1 MNLPLSTCTLG
12 LLAMIGA
19 PALLLEGLRH
29 GFAKTPNEQTDV
41 TGALLYAAFALG
53 WLAAMIGLRRLQA
66 SGRGSLGRFLATAP
80 LVTLPLALGQ
90 SLMDILKVPTSSPF
104 YIVTDLAW
112 PLSMVLTF
120 AVSVAVLLSGGL
132 SGWHRLVPLL
142 CGLSLPATLLLTAL
156 TGQELPGWV
165 FGAHTAL
172 GWLLLGYVV
181 FAEGRPAWSP
191 RAALGTH

>member
-1 MNLPLSTCTLG
+1 MV
-12 LLAMIGA
+12 AA

-41 TGALLYAAFALG
+41 LAALLYAVFALG
-53 WLAAMIGLRRLQA
+53 WLAAMIGLRQLHATGQ
-66 SGRGSLGRFLATAP
+66 SPLGRILATAP

-90 SLMDILKVPTSSPF
+90 SLMDLLKVPTSSPL

-120 AVSVAVLLSGGL
+120 AVSVAVLLTRGL

-142 CGLSLPATLLLTAL
+142 CGISLPVTLILGLL
-156 TGQELPGWV
+156 TGQELPGWT

-172 GWLLLGYVV
+172 GWFLLGYVL
-181 FAEGRPAWSP
+181 FAEGGSA
-191 RAALGTH
+191 RA